1 MKKLNTCSHLP
12 SVRPAALL
20 LAALA
25 LLLAMS
31 ATPAMAQEPPAAPR
45 NLTAA
50 VHGDGSVTLSWEAPD
65 DDSVSGYQ
73 VLRRRPSEGEKA
85 LLVYV
90 QDTGSTATVYTD
102 ADVTA
107 GTQHV
112 YRVKAINAAGVGA
125 QSNYVN
131 VDVPDTETGDAA
143 PLQAQTVTLV
153 SNTGQAHDSSPNINH
168 SAAQQFTTGSDA
180 AGYDLDSVGYWIV
193 TKEDDSALTVT
204 LRASV
209 SGTPDVPGDV
219 VHTFTSPTLVADSL
233 NIFTAPEGA
242 TLDPDTDYFL
252 VMEETAGAITMRATA
267 SASEDTGGLDGFSIA
282 DSRLWCNAPC
292 GSSSW
297 NSVAGNVLQI
307 EVEGS
312 AVTLPPLVT
321 SEAPGAPPGLIATP
335 GDGQVT
341 LSWTAPASTGGADIT
356 RYEYEQDGSGTW
368 TSTGVT
374 ATSHTV
380 TGLTNGQ
387 AYTFRVR
394 AVNSVGPGE
403 ASAASPSVTPTSSP
417 VEPPHGYPQPCSA
430 TPDASD
436 TTAPSLTGAQVDG
449 ETVTLE
455 FDEAIC
461 GGAGSALLLTHFNAT
476 VNGSAWRV
484 RRIAYAGSTVSLTL
498 QQAVKAGDAISIRY
512 KPDGFLSDQ
521 IDPLDD
527 IEKLNDLNHN
537 LVAAFRRI
545 TADDSLDNV
554 TPATPVEV
562 PHGYPQPCSATP
574 DASDTTAPS
583 LTGAQVDGETVML
596 EFDEAI
602 CGGAGEQ
609 LLRTHF
615 HATVNN
621 LLWRI
626 DRIRYAGSTVILT
639 LQRAVTAGDAI
650 SIRYDPDSFL
660 STTQVDPLD
669 DIEKLNDLNHNLVT
683 AFRRSTA
690 DDSLDNATPEIPS
703 VDPPPGDG
711 GGGVAAE
718 EEAAVGVSGLDAAWA
733 VEAEQPTPRD
743 EPVLPGPPAGVPYT
757 YWDGN
762 EQRTVWLQPDSPSGE
777 RGESSRGGGAA
788 GGKAAEVVGRVED
801 RGRADGELVFLSESG
816 SEMRLPGG
824 VIVLL
829 DPGWSAAQTAGF
841 FTGNKIEASLVS
853 DFEPFENGFF
863 VDTEPGLASLTLAN
877 SFVGQPGVVL
887 SSPNWQIEL
896 ITK

>member
-12 SVRPAALL
+12 SVRPAALLLAALALL

-131 VDVPDTETGDAA
+131 VDVPDTETDDAA
-143 PLQAQTVTLV
+143 PRQAQTVTLV

-180 AGYDLDSVGYWIV
+180 AGYDLDSVEYWIV
-193 TKEDDSALTVT
+193 TKDDDSALTVT

-297 NSVAGNVLQI
+297 NSVAGSVLQI

-368 TSTGVT
+368 TSTGAT
-374 ATSHTV
+374 ATSHAV

-403 ASAASPSVTPTSSP
+403 ASAVSPSVTPTSSP

-430 TPDASD
+430 TPAASD

-449 ETVTLE
+449 ETVT
-455 FDEAIC
+455 
-461 GGAGSALLLTHFNAT
+461 
-476 VNGSAWRV
+476 
-484 RRIAYAGSTVSLTL
+484 
-498 QQAVKAGDAISIRY
+498 
-512 KPDGFLSDQ
+512 
-521 IDPLDD
+521 
-527 IEKLNDLNHN
+527 
-537 LVAAFRRI
+537 
-545 TADDSLDNV
+545 
-554 TPATPVEV
+554 
-562 PHGYPQPCSATP
+562 
-574 DASDTTAPS
+574 
-583 LTGAQVDGETVML
+583 L

-711 GGGVAAE
+711 GGRGGGAPVAPA

-743 EPVLPGPPAGVPYT
+743 EPVLPGPPAEVPPEPPAGGRDLGSVGGGRGVPYT

-777 RGESSRGGGAA
+777 QGESSRGGGAA

-829 DPGWSAAQTAGF
+829 DPDWSAAQTAEF

-863 VDTEPGLASLTLAN
+863 VDAEPGLASLTLAN

>member
-12 SVRPAALL
+12 SVRPAALLLAALALL

-90 QDTGSTATVYTD
+90 QDTGSTATVFTD

-219 VHTFTSPTLVADSL
+219 IHTFTSPTLVADSL

-380 TGLTNGQ
+380 TGLTNGH

-403 ASAASPSVTPTSSP
+403 ASAASASVTP
-417 VEPPHGYPQPCSA
+417 VVVQPPPGDGAFGSPQPCSA

-461 GGAGSALLLTHFNAT
+461 GGAGSALLLTHFKAT
-476 VNGSAWRV
+476 VNGSTWRV
-484 RRIAYAGSTVSLTL
+484 RRIAYAGSTVILTL
-498 QQAVKAGDAISIRY
+498 QQAVKAGDAISIHY
-512 KPDGFLSDQ
+512 KPDSFVSD
-521 IDPLDD
+521 
-527 IEKLNDLNHN
+527 
-537 LVAAFRRI
+537 
-545 TADDSLDNV
+545 
-554 TPATPVEV
+554 
-562 PHGYPQPCSATP
+562 
-574 DASDTTAPS
+574 
-583 LTGAQVDGETVML
+583 
-596 EFDEAI
+596 
-602 CGGAGEQ
+602 
-609 LLRTHF
+609 
-615 HATVNN
+615 
-621 LLWRI
+621 
-626 DRIRYAGSTVILT
+626 
-639 LQRAVTAGDAI
+639 
-650 SIRYDPDSFL
+650 
-660 STTQVDPLD
+660 QVDPLD

-777 RGESSRGGGAA
+777 QGESSRGGGAA

-829 DPGWSAAQTAGF
+829 DPEWSAAQTAEF